1 MTVWE
6 MLSVM
11 AYPMV
16 FALIESLLLLG
27 GLVLLAFVLPGKL
40 YLDRFVSQSS
50 LIVLLFIAWGV
61 FMQLWGQNFQL
72 WSLKGVFGLGILVVV
87 IVLASIANSRSKKS
101 QGWLDTL
108 AERLVLLSW
117 LYLLIDAFFLIVLLF
132 NNLTR

>member
-16 FALIESLLLLG
+16 FALIESFLLLG

-108 AERLVLLSW
+108 AERLVVLSW

>member
-16 FALIESLLLLG
+16 FALIESFLLLG